1 MEKLSPGDRLIIQ
14 MRDLDRLSYKEISTI
29 LERPL
34 GSVKSRL
41 YYARKRL
48 GKLIEQEKII

>member
-1 MEKLSPGDRLIIQ
+1 

-29 LERPL
+29 LEIPL